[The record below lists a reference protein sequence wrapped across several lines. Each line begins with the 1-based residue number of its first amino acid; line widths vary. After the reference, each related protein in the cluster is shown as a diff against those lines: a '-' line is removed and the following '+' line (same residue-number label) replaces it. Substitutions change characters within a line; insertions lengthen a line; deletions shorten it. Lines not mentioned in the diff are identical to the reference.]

1 MARQRQLKERID
13 QLENDFMLESAK
25 TRQLQRHLDE
35 LSEAND
41 SLIRE
46 NIQLKSIANDARRSI
61 IQYAG
66 TSRFGSLFLWK
77 IKIGNFQRLEI
88 LRLEIAN
95 ISSFLA
101 YFKFIFKYLSDLADW
116 FFLLCENIL

>member
-1 MARQRQLKERID
+1 
-13 QLENDFMLESAK
+13 MLESAK

-66 TSRFGSLFLWK
+66 TSRFGSLFL
-77 IKIGNFQRLEI
+77 
-88 LRLEIAN
+88 
-95 ISSFLA
+95 
-101 YFKFIFKYLSDLADW
+101 
-116 FFLLCENIL
+116 

>member
-66 TSRFGSLFLWK
+66 TSRFGSLFL
-77 IKIGNFQRLEI
+77 
-88 LRLEIAN
+88 
-95 ISSFLA
+95 
-101 YFKFIFKYLSDLADW
+101 
-116 FFLLCENIL
+116 